1 MEKRICLQNFHA
13 LPTAASCFGDS
24 GGPIVVCEDDRIVVI
39 GVSSWGQGHCRE
51 EGVSVFVDVAM
62 YVPWIRSKISEGN
75 NKLLIVEMPLLTWLL
90 QRPNKFRCS
99 SLSGWL

>member
-1 MEKRICLQNFHA
+1 MNCPLYSQVLPCELVLNHSLADLPEGNLMEKRICLQNFHA

-24 GGPIVVCEDDRIVVI
+24 GGPLVVCEDDRIVVI

-75 NKLLIVEMPLLTWLL
+75 N
-90 QRPNKFRCS
+90 
-99 SLSGWL
+99 

>member
-1 MEKRICLQNFHA
+1 MLPCELVLHPLYAELPDGNLMEKRICLQNFHA

-24 GGPIVVCEDDRIVVI
+24 GGPVVVCEDNRIVVI
-39 GVSSWGQGHCRE
+39 GVSSWAWGQGHCRK

-75 NKLLIVEMPLLTWLL
+75 N
-90 QRPNKFRCS
+90 
-99 SLSGWL
+99 

>member
-1 MEKRICLQNFHA
+1 MTCDLLYPYHNNTNDWIQWTSKRFCLYNFNA
-13 LPTAASCFGDS
+13 LPSATACFGDS

-75 NKLLIVEMPLLTWLL
+75 N
-90 QRPNKFRCS
+90 
-99 SLSGWL
+99 

>member
-1 MEKRICLQNFHA
+1 MSSLQVMPCDMLLPPTLFNKDWTSKRLCHQSFYNLPPAAICI
-13 LPTAASCFGDS
+13 GDS
-24 GGPIVVCEDDRIVVI
+24 GGPLVVCDGNRIVVI

-75 NKLLIVEMPLLTWLL
+75 N
-90 QRPNKFRCS
+90 
-99 SLSGWL
+99 

>member
-24 GGPIVVCEDDRIVVI
+24 GGPLVVCEDDRIVVI

-51 EGVSVFVDVAM
+51 EGVSVFVDVAL

-75 NKLLIVEMPLLTWLL
+75 N
-90 QRPNKFRCS
+90 
-99 SLSGWL
+99 